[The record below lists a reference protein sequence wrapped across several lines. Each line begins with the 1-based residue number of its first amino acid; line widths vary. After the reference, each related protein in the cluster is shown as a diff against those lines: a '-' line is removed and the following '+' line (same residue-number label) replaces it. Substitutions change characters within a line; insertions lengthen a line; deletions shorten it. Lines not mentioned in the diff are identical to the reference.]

1 MKILFAG
8 GGTAGHINPAIAV
21 AKLIRSK
28 NPDAEIVF
36 IGTEKGLEKK
46 LVPRDGFE
54 LKTIKVRGFRRKLS
68 PENIVAVKELLQ
80 GLIEAGM
87 IIRKFKPDIVIGTGG
102 YVCGPVLFMASR
114 MKIPTLIHEQ
124 NAYPGVTN
132 KILSR
137 FVDMVA
143 VSFKESSSY
152 FKNAKKLVHTGNPIR
167 LELLNSNR
175 ETARKKLGLEE
186 NKRLVVAMGGSRG
199 AKKINDSVA
208 QMLQNDYKPEDFDI
222 ILATGEVDYERIS
235 STLKDIKYPSV
246 KVVPYIFDAG
256 DIYAAADIMICRAG
270 AITVSELTALGTPS
284 ILVPSPNVTANHQ
297 EYNARSLERQGAAV
311 VILDKDLSGSL
322 LYRQLK
328 ELLKDKGS
336 LRKMAA
342 NAKKIGITNSAEKIY
357 AMMQELITRK

>member
-21 AKLIRSK
+21 AKLVRSK
-28 NPDAEIVF
+28 IPDAEIVF
-36 IGTEKGLEKK
+36 IGTEKGLETK

-68 PENIVAVKELLQ
+68 PENIVAVKELFQ
-80 GLIEAGM
+80 GLIEAGR

-152 FKNAKKLVHTGNPIR
+152 FKNTKKLVHTGNPIR

-175 ETARKKLGLEE
+175 ETARKKLGMEE
-186 NKRLVVAMGGSRG
+186 GKRLVVAMGGSRG

-208 QMLQNDYKPEDFDI
+208 EMLQNDYDPDDFDI

-235 STLKDIKYPSV
+235 SMLKDIKYPSV

-297 EYNARSLERQGAAV
+297 EYNARSLERQGASV

-328 ELLKDKGS
+328 ELLKDKVS
-336 LRKMAA
+336 LRKMAS
-342 NAKKIGITNSAEKIY
+342 NAKKIGITNSADKIY